1 MSDATEKRLSSPVE
15 EMKPHYDVV
24 IIGSGYGGGI
34 SASRLSRM
42 GKKVCVLERGKEWQT
57 GEFPNRFPEMRRELN
72 IRGGQSRP
80 GRETGLFDLRVG
92 KDVHVIAGNGVGGGS
107 LINAAVALRPDDRVF
122 EDKAWPDAL
131 RADDLLD
138 KGYKR
143 AAVYLRPNKDPKA
156 MEMRKAKALAKA
168 EDTFDNGE
176 LVASDVVISY
186 QDNVNALGIEQ
197 SACTRCGDCCAGCNV
212 GAKNTIALTYL
223 PDAKNHGADIF
234 SACKVS
240 HVRASEAGEK
250 GKWQIIFYP
259 SDTKGKDIESVMLSV
274 AADSVFFSA
283 GTLGTSELLLRSKA
297 LGLPLSDRVGH
308 NFSANGD
315 VIAFGYD
322 TSEEV
327 SAVGVGHPAKVDI
340 GEVGASVSVQLNLI
354 DDKILN
360 NSIMIEEGVLPSA
373 VAPLLPVMFV
383 PGGKLMGAISGLLK
397 GVYKGPLARTQ
408 TFFAV
413 SHDDAEGQMI
423 LDDNDKL
430 VIDWPE
436 VREQPFIKN
445 IDETLAKTTEAIG
458 GSYMKNPLATGIMG
472 GKPATAHPLGG
483 CKMGNDRTDGVVNHK
498 CQLFDA
504 SASDEQSVIEGL
516 YVCDGSIIARSLGVN
531 PLFTISALTER
542 AMVLYAEDNAL
553 SLETD

>member
-1 MSDATEKRLSSPVE
+1 MSSSSSPQTLSSPIE
-15 EMKPHYDVV
+15 TIRPHYDVMV
-24 IIGSGYGGGI
+24 IGSGYGGGI

-42 GKKVCVLERGKEWQT
+42 GKKVCVLERGKEWKI
-57 GEFPNRFPEMRRELN
+57 GEFPNRFPEMRQELN

-92 KDVHVIAGNGVGGGS
+92 KDVHVIAGNGLGGGS
-107 LINAAVALRPDDRVF
+107 LINAAVALRPDQRVF
-122 EDKAWPDAL
+122 EDAAWPKQL
-131 RADDLLD
+131 RGDSLLD
-138 KGYKR
+138 EAYSR
-143 AAVYLRPNKDPKA
+143 AETYLRPTPDPKA
-156 MEMRKAKALAKA
+156 FEITKAKALEKCGKA
-168 EDTFDNGE
+168 FGVEP
-176 LVASDVVISY
+176 VASPVVISY
-186 QDNVNALGIEQ
+186 EDNTNPVGIEQ

-212 GAKNTIALTYL
+212 GAKNTIAVTYL
-223 PDAKNHGADIF
+223 PDAKKHGADIF

-240 HVRASEAGEK
+240 HIRASEEGET
-250 GKWQIIFYP
+250 GKWQIIYYP
-259 SDTKGKDIESVMLSV
+259 SDTKGKEIDNLLSQV
-274 AADSVFFSA
+274 AADEVVFAA
-283 GTLGTSELLLRSKA
+283 GTLGTTELLLRSKA
-297 LGLPLSDRVGH
+297 HGLPLGERVGK

-315 VIAFGYD
+315 VIAFGYNTD
-322 TSEEV
+322 EAV
-327 SAVGVGHPAKVDI
+327 NAVGVGHPAKVDMPPI
-340 GEVGASVSVQLNLI
+340 GASVTVQLNLT
-354 DDKILN
+354 DEDTLN
-360 NSIMIEEGVLPSA
+360 NSIKIEEGVLPSA

-413 SHDDAEGQMI
+413 SHDDSSGQMI

-430 VIDWPE
+430 VIDWPD

-445 IDETLAKTTEAIG
+445 IDDTLAKTTEAIG

-483 CKMGNDRTDGVVNHK
+483 CKMGNDRTDGAVNHK

-504 SASDEQSVIEGL
+504 NAADEAGVIDGL

-542 AMVLYAEDNAL
+542 AMVLYARDNDL
-553 SLETD
+553 QLEV